1 MPAEERRLPYW
12 VWIVYAAILAGCV
25 PWYVKAVDPA
35 FGGFPLWGAVVMGFA
50 VLLAVFTAYV
60 YLKVWPDEEGEIEG
74 PAESEGQ
81 RP

>member
-1 MPAEERRLPYW
+1 MPSEERRLPFW
-12 VWIVYAAILAGCV
+12 VWIVFVAILSGCV
-25 PWYVKAVDPA
+25 PWYLQAVDPA

-60 YLKVWPDEEGEIEG
+60 YLKVWPSDED
-74 PAESEGQ
+74 ESEGQ